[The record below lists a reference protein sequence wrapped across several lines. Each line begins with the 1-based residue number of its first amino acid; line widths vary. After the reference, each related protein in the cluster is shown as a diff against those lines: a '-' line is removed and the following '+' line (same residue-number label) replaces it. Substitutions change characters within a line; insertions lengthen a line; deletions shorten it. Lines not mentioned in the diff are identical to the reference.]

1 MRCSDRL
8 KPAPLKSQRGFTL
21 IEVMTASLIL
31 SGLIVAIG
39 SGWVVADRE
48 TSALITRQKA
58 IFVADAEMERLTTL
72 YGTTTFGVTGAAS
85 TTGYTEI
92 AAFPSTRLT
101 YPAGL
106 GSWLSGSDD
115 FTVTAA
121 NYFTNSGSD
130 FQVWVNSNIVSSLNR
145 AYVWV
150 DYDHN
155 VAGRISWTVS
165 SISPSC
171 SDSDGCSCMNYS
183 GLLAGTCHKLTFY
196 LEYPYR
202 VVSGNPVAGSPLQ
215 TITLSTI
222 VGRHT

>member
-1 MRCSDRL
+1 MRCSDRVNSRL
-8 KPAPLKSQRGFTL
+8 PKGQRGFTL
-21 IEVMTASLIL
+21 MEVMTASLIL

-48 TSALITRQKA
+48 TAALITRQKA
-58 IFVADAEMERLTTL
+58 IFVANAEMERLTTL
-72 YGTTTFGVTGAAS
+72 YGNTSFGSGGPST

-101 YPAGL
+101 YPTNLSAYVSSDYSVNAAG
-106 GSWLSGSDD
+106 
-115 FTVTAA
+115 F
-121 NYFTNSGSD
+121 FTNSGSD
-130 FQVWVNSNIVSSLNR
+130 FQVWVNSNVVSSLNR
-145 AYVWV
+145 SYVWV

-155 VAGRISWTVS
+155 IAGRISWTTS
-165 SISPSC
+165 AISPSC

-183 GLLAGTCHKLTFY
+183 GLFAGTCHKLTFY

-202 VVSGNPVAGSPLQ
+202 IVSGNPVADSNLQ
-215 TITLSTI
+215 TVTLSTI